1 MAKSTKVLC
10 VKRFGW
16 KRIAKNTQRFGWIL
30 SDAEEETTVTETT
43 TYEGNVV
50 GDTLYINPRT
60 NRSSKVRV
68 WLTFYRNIYVPAGVR
83 VLEFFYSLIF
93 LLRRILAFFLP
104 IIGVCALIVFLMG
117 HGDILLTYPTIFIL
131 PLLLWLSFIIL
142 EGILARIA
150 RAILRK

>member
-1 MAKSTKVLC
+1 MAKGIKVLC

-16 KRIAKNTQRFGWIL
+16 KRIAKNTQRFGWVL

-43 TYEGNVV
+43 TYEGKVV
-50 GDTLYINPRT
+50 GDTLYVNPRT

-68 WLTFYRNIYVPAGVR
+68 WLSFYRNMYIPAGVR
-83 VLEFFYSLIF
+83 ILEFFYNVFF

-104 IIGVCALIVFLMG
+104 LIAVGSLILMLTGGV
-117 HGDILLTYPTIFIL
+117 DILLSL
-131 PLLLWLSFIIL
+131 MLWIELAFGLWIAFIIL

-150 RAILRK
+150 YAVLAK